1 MKVQKNL
8 LLRKPNILIAVIV
21 VFYTVGIV
29 GMSLP
34 DQRDYFASL
43 SFLNLLLSFGIVLLA
58 RKVAIKRFIGFLAF
72 CFSIGFVAELIG
84 VHTGLLF
91 GSYHYGENLGVK
103 VFKVPIIIGLNWG
116 ILVVISASLVERFQM
131 SVYFKVLLA
140 TTLMVFLD
148 FLMEPIA
155 NDLDFWHW
163 RNDQIPLYNFVCWF
177 VISLIL
183 QYFYFNFNKLA
194 ESNRVFNVLYTVM
207 VVFFSLLN
215 LM

>member
-1 MKVQKNL
+1 MQIQKHVL
-8 LLRKPNILIAVIV
+8 FHKPNILIAVIL

-58 RKVAIKRFIGFLAF
+58 RKIAIKRFIGFLAF

-103 VFKVPIIIGLNWG
+103 VFEVPLIIGLNWG
-116 ILVVISASLVERFQM
+116 VLVVISASLVERFHM
-131 SVYFKVLLA
+131 SIYFKVLLA

-177 VISLIL
+177 AISLIL

-194 ESNRVFNVLYTVM
+194 ESNRVFNVLYFVM

-215 LM
+215 LL

>member
-1 MKVQKNL
+1 MQIQKHIH
-8 LLRKPNILIAVIV
+8 LRKSNILIAVIV

-58 RKVAIKRFIGFLAF
+58 RKVAIKRIIGFLAF

-103 VFKVPIIIGLNWG
+103 IFEVPLIIGLNWG
-116 ILVVISASLVERFQM
+116 ILVVISASLVERFHM
-131 SVYFKVLLA
+131 SVHFKVLLA

-194 ESNRVFNVLYTVM
+194 ESNRVFNALYIVM
-207 VVFFSLLN
+207 VVFFSTLN

>member
-103 VFKVPIIIGLNWG
+103 VFEVPIIIGLNWG
-116 ILVVISASLVERFQM
+116 ILVVIGASLVERFQM

>member
-8 LLRKPNILIAVIV
+8 LLRKPNILIGVIV
-21 VFYTVGIV
+21 VLYTVGIV

-148 FLMEPIA
+148 FIMEPIA

>member
-72 CFSIGFVAELIG
+72 CYSIGFVAELIG

-103 VFKVPIIIGLNWG
+103 VFEVPIIIGLNWG

>member
-103 VFKVPIIIGLNWG
+103 VFEVPIIIGLNWG

>member
-1 MKVQKNL
+1 MKIQKNIL
-8 LLRKPNILIAVIV
+8 LLKANILIAVIV

-58 RKVAIKRFIGFLAF
+58 RKAAFKKFIRFLAF
-72 CFSIGFVAELIG
+72 CFIVGFVAELIG
-84 VHTGLLF
+84 VHTELLF
-91 GSYHYGENLGVK
+91 GSYHYGENLGMK
-103 VFKVPIIIGLNWG
+103 VFEVPLIIGLNWG
-116 ILVVISASLVERFQM
+116 VLVVISASLVERFHM
-131 SVYFKVLLA
+131 PNFFKVLLA
-140 TTLMVFLD
+140 TALMVFLD

-163 RNDQIPLYNFVCWF
+163 KNDLIPMYNFVCWF
-177 VISLIL
+177 AITLIL

-194 ESNRVFNVLYTVM
+194 ESNRVFNVLYFVM
-207 VVFFSLLN
+207 VIFFSLLN
-215 LM
+215 LL

>member
-1 MKVQKNL
+1 MQIQKHVL
-8 LLRKPNILIAVIV
+8 LHKPNILIAVIV

-58 RKVAIKRFIGFLAF
+58 RKIAIKRFIGFLVF

-91 GSYHYGENLGVK
+91 GSYHYGENLGFK
-103 VFKVPIIIGLNWG
+103 VFEVPLIIGLNWG
-116 ILVVISASLVERFQM
+116 ILVVISASLVERFHM
-131 SVYFKVLLA
+131 SIYFKVLLA

-177 VISLIL
+177 AISLIL

-194 ESNRVFNVLYTVM
+194 ESNRVFNVLYFVM

-215 LM
+215 LL